1 MTTTNPI
8 DLFQSILELYKNLL
22 TDRAKERAETE
33 DFIGAGLDVARAEAI
48 ADIESLIDC
57 YAKLNQATPKNNEEE
72 VAWKVAEEDIPG
84 PVVWLFEGKAF
95 IANVVHRG
103 DLYLPLPKGTSTQ
116 FSSLP
121 RWYKTKERHVPS
133 DELAYTPALETE
145 GPGKPIFVF
154 YKGYKID
161 LDEVFNGLSK
171 VED

>member
-1 MTTTNPI
+1 MTTTNFI
-8 DLFQSILELYKNLL
+8 GLFQSILELRKNLL
-22 TDRAKERAETE
+22 TDRAKERAEME
-33 DFIGAGLDVARAEAI
+33 DFIGAGLDVARAESI
-48 ADIESLIDC
+48 ADIKSLVDC
-57 YAKLNQATPKNNEEE
+57 YAKLGQDTPENDEE
-72 VAWKVAEEDIPG
+72 VAWKVAEEEVPG

-95 IANVVHRG
+95 IANVAHKG
-103 DLYLPLPKGTSTQ
+103 DLYLPLPKGASAAHPN
-116 FSSLP
+116 LP
-121 RWYKTKERHVPS
+121 RWHKTKERHVPS